1 MRRPNVPSLVLV
13 GPTGAMPAPGPRLA
27 ARSTAPSLAGAGAS
41 LSSGSCL
48 PRRLPPPAPLPTLDP
63 ACARG
68 MAPHGVV
75 DHAWQ
80 RLRRWLVGF

>member
-1 MRRPNVPSLVLV
+1 M
-13 GPTGAMPAPGPRLA
+13 
-27 ARSTAPSLAGAGAS
+27 
-41 LSSGSCL
+41 